1 MSRARVSCVLSIAA
15 VLAGLPAFAASG
27 TATMPDL
34 LDRALAL
41 EAQVNATS
49 TTPVTDDVAIYVGNP
64 LADWTLIEVNLS
76 IEGSA
81 PRRYSYSPVEARA
94 LNAGGLH
101 RLASI
106 AAGAAPHQGVIEY
119 FISQRNTGRAVK
131 PVRGRLAITLAPG
144 AAQYLVQLRDRTL
157 GEPEPLWTGTADR
170 VDAELRHADFL
181 ERSAHPARAAFLRS
195 AFGVARTEAMPPV
208 PNPSQIERFNS
219 VLAATDPAA
228 LLPLAEA
235 DAPDSLG
242 WALRDRANLRLGY
255 LQLRAGAPA
264 EAAKAFQRVRSP
276 GPSSNAALLGFGW
289 ARLIPPAAPN
299 AAAMYLAN
307 TSLRP
312 GDADAIADARRTTP
326 FRYVHAVARDNR
338 AGDLRQALVPWGELI
353 GRDPTD
359 PAVQE
364 GLLALAYAHGHLG
377 AHAQADQYFRRAV
390 SQLESLIGHY
400 ADAQKDIAAD
410 GLARLWTRTTN
421 ADNGWPAWM
430 SEMPEPRWWLTDP
443 PNAPRS
449 FYLEAL
455 IGNPDFLRE
464 LDQLLA
470 VRELQELLAA
480 QAQRLGGQGNTS
492 LRERNAQLGAEC
504 DQLANRHKAALRAR
518 AMQQLQAQRTVAEHY
533 LAEASF
539 ALARMVDAPAA
550 FEEGTVQ

>member
-1 MSRARVSCVLSIAA
+1 MSRARVVARVLGFVA
-15 VLAGLPAFAASG
+15 VLTGLPVLA
-27 TATMPDL
+27 TATTPEL

-41 EAQVNATS
+41 EAQVNAVQA
-49 TTPVTDDVAIYVGNP
+49 TPMIEDVAIYVSNP

-76 IEGSA
+76 LEGSP
-81 PRRYSYSPVEARA
+81 PRRYAYSPVEARA
-94 LNAGGLH
+94 LEAGGLH
-101 RLASI
+101 RLIAIAS
-106 AAGAAPHQGVIEY
+106 GTAPRHGVIEY
-119 FISQRNTGRAVK
+119 FIRQRSAGRAVK

-144 AAQYLVQLRDRTL
+144 TAQYVVQLQDRRL
-157 GEPEPLWTGTADR
+157 GEPELLWSNAADR
-170 VDAELRHADFL
+170 VAAELRYADYL
-181 ERSAHPARAAFLRS
+181 EASDHPARAAFLRS
-195 AFGVARTEAMPPV
+195 AFGEARTAATPPV
-208 PNPSQIERFNS
+208 SKQPQIEQLNA

-235 DAPDSLG
+235 DATGALG

-264 EAAKAFQRVRSP
+264 EAAEAFQRVRSP
-276 GPSSNAALLGFGW
+276 GPNSNAALLGFGW
-289 ARLIPPAAPN
+289 ARLIPPSAPN

-312 GDADAIADARRTTP
+312 GDADAIAAARRTTP
-326 FRYVHAVARDNR
+326 FRYVHAVAHDNR

-390 SQLESLIGHY
+390 SQLESLIDHY
-400 ADAQKDIAAD
+400 GDAKQDIAD
-410 GLARLWTRTTN
+410 GGLERLWTQTGN

-449 FYLEAL
+449 FYFEAL
-455 IGNPDFLRE
+455 INNPDFLHD

-470 VRELQELLAA
+470 VRELQELLHV
-480 QAQRLGGQGNTS
+480 QAQRLDGNALSSNTQ
-492 LRERNAQLGAEC
+492 LRAEC
-504 DQLANRHKAALRAR
+504 DQLASRYKTALRAR
-518 AMQQLQAQRTVAEHY
+518 ATQQLQAQRSVAEHY

-550 FEEGTVQ
+550 FEEGMVQ